1 MKRYINVHL
10 FSYQLLDLFKI
21 YSLQSCEKCGKQ
33 RLRQLTCD
41 LVKYLTTLANLFFH
55 FSSLFL
61 LSGWFLL
68 FGSKKF
74 QTALLEG
81 SLSLPLW
88 GLITCAVPVNGWLVE
103 STLVESTLLGTQ
115 NRKRDKTHIAWF
127 SLKLSELYHS
137 HFLIVI

>member
-41 LVKYLTTLANLFFH
+41 SVKYLTTLANLLLFH

-68 FGSKKF
+68 SGGKK
-74 QTALLEG
+74 
-81 SLSLPLW
+81 
-88 GLITCAVPVNGWLVE
+88 IPVCLTRKKSFISTVGYNYLCSTSEWETPQWLVE
-103 STLVESTLLGTQ
+103 TTFLGTQ
-115 NRKRDKTHIAWF
+115 NRKRDKDPYRLVFTQTI
-127 SLKLSELYHS
+127 
-137 HFLIVI
+137 